1 MTAAIS
7 SQAIATL
14 MEQVTVELGTW
25 VRTVRLA
32 RHKQIPCATARPAAN
47 PEAAGGEEGGVG
59 EGRPPE
65 IPLRPPERAQPTKSS

>member
-32 RHKQIPCATARPAAN
+32 RHKQIPCATARSAAN
-47 PEAAGGEEGGVG
+47 PEAAGGEEGVIG
-59 EGRPPE
+59 EASPRKFPA
-65 IPLRPPERAQPTKSS
+65 RPPERAQATKSS

>member
-47 PEAAGGEEGGVG
+47 PEAAGEEGGVG